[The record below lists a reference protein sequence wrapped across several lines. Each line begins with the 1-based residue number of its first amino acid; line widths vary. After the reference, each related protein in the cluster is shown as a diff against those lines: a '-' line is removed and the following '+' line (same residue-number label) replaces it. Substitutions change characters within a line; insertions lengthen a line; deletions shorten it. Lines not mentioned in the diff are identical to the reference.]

1 MNAGRLA
8 CVWMVAV
15 LTAAGPASVQRAT
28 AAQEPDAAALPPTI
42 PIFPLQDVVLFPNA
56 SRPLHIFEP
65 RYRAMV
71 ADALEGDR
79 IIGMVLLQPGHEA
92 EYEGRPPIYTVGC
105 AGVIAEVEELPD
117 GRYNIV
123 LEGLVKFRVVTEDQS
138 RAYRVAAVEALP
150 ELLDDADRT
159 TLHRRRVRLEELLAS
174 VAPDLEL
181 PATLPAERLVDGL
194 SLILDLDPGA
204 RQELLELDGPLE
216 RAESLIERLQRQL
229 ARPL

>member
-1 MNAGRLA
+1 MNAGRCA
-8 CVWMVAV
+8 CLWMVA
-15 LTAAGPASVQRAT
+15 LTTTVGPESAQRVT
-28 AAQEPDAAALPPTI
+28 AAQGSEVPALPPSI

-56 SRPLHIFEP
+56 SRPLHVFEP

-92 EYEGRPPIYTVGC
+92 EYEGRPPIYTVGS
-105 AGVIAEVEELPD
+105 AGLIEEFEELSD

-123 LEGLVKFRVVTEDQS
+123 LQGLVKFRVVTEDQT
-138 RAYRVAAVEALP
+138 RAYRVAEVEALP
-150 ELLDDADRT
+150 EVLDDPDRA
-159 TLHRRRVRLEELLAS
+159 TLHRRRVQLEELLAAA
-174 VAPDLEL
+174 APDLEL
-181 PATLPAERLVDGL
+181 PATLPAERLVDGV

-216 RAESLIERLQRQL
+216 RAESLIERIQRQL